1 MHDEVIDTA
10 TDEVVGAPA
19 NFVKK
24 GRPTTGR
31 VQAVS
36 STSRM
41 IIIYI
46 RLLYMMNQSEHK

>member
-10 TDEVVGAPA
+10 TDEVMGAPA

-24 GRPTTGR
+24 GRPASGR

-46 RLLYMMNQSEHK
+46 R